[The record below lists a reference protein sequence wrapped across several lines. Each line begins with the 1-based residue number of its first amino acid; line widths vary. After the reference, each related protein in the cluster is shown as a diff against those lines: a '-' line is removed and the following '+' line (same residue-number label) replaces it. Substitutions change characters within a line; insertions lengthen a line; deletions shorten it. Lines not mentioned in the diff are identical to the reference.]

1 MKQTNKEIF
10 YLFRGMLFPETN
22 ETNIGH
28 LHFLFLCLL
37 LLKVSLI
44 NLFDYAVKPGMQIS
58 LFWAQ

>member
-28 LHFLFLCLL
+28 L
-37 LLKVSLI
+37 LKVPLI
-44 NLFDYAVKPGMQIS
+44 NLFDYAVKLGMQIS

>member
-1 MKQTNKEIF
+1 MKQTNKEIL
-10 YLFRGMLFPETN
+10 YLFRGMLFPEAN
-22 ETNIGH
+22 ETNMGH

-44 NLFDYAVKPGMQIS
+44 NLFDYAVKPEMQIS